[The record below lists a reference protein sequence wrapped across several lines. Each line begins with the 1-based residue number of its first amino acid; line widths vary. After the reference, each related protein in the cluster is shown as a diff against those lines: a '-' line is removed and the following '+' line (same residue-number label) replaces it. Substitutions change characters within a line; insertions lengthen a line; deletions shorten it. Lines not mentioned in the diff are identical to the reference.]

1 LKLKAFCRFKEAVVH
16 HYLLNCSDAGSAKLL
31 VLAAVQ
37 QEKGEVEELWVLS
50 PHFTWSKPVELI
62 VV

>member
-1 LKLKAFCRFKEAVVH
+1 MVH

-62 VV
+62 VI